1 MIDHNVYMRRAVEI
15 ALDNVP
21 EHPFAALLIDRQ
33 TGEILAEGYHQPD
46 VSPVLHGEMDLL
58 NRYFASD
65 RSIPVERLQMYTTAE
80 PCPMCASALYWARV
94 PKVVFGTK
102 VGTLKRLDWDQID
115 ISALDLSRK
124 AVYSRLDVIGPVLEG
139 ECNRLFTDAR
149 PLNPP

>member
-1 MIDHNVYMRRAVEI
+1 LIDHDVYMRRAVEI
-15 ALDNVP
+15 ALEHVP
-21 EHPFAALLIDRQ
+21 DHPFAALLIDNQ
-33 TGEILAEGYHQPD
+33 SGEVLAEGYNRSD
-46 VSPVLHGEMDLL
+46 ESPLWHGEMDVM

-80 PCPMCASALYWARV
+80 PCPMCAGALYWARV

-115 ISALDLSRK
+115 IPALDLSRK
-124 AVYSRLDVIGPVLEG
+124 AQYPRLDVIGPVLEA
-139 ECNRLFTDAR
+139 ECNRLFTEAR